1 MGLRK
6 RNKKR
11 RGENNIMNYT
21 RDELF
26 SIAKRYNNSKR
37 TYLIVN
43 KKQAKYLP
51 SKPSETFAMTNAL
64 AQKMWQSGVKDENTL
79 VIGFAETATALG
91 RLIADHFSQAFYLT
105 TTREEIIG
113 KCIEFKEEHSYV
125 VEQRIAIEALSKTH
139 SFNQVVFVDDE
150 FTTGRTLRNLAQA
163 LLKEIPSLRNSKKFA
178 VTVIDRTNEENKA
191 KLKELGIEI
200 ISLLSF
206 TDDNFEEQV
215 KNIEIAEPKK
225 VPEVSKEILTVERI
239 GNIPN
244 ARLGYTCGGINT
256 LAQNLLE
263 RYKNQIQQANN
274 ILVLGTEEFM
284 AVPIYFAREIEK
296 FGKSVVCHATA
307 RSPIGVLGT
316 SQSKTLD
323 GSIGRDESRSLAKNT
338 TLTEYPIQEGYKLVS
353 FYQKD
358 RNTYLYSMNH
368 YDLVFVL
375 TDSKEIPKGAIKA
388 LSSLMSIYKNY
399 NTKLIQFTD

>member
-1 MGLRK
+1 
-6 RNKKR
+6 
-11 RGENNIMNYT
+11 MNYT
-21 RDELF
+21 RNELF
-26 SIAKRYNNSKR
+26 SIAKRYNNLKR

-64 AQKMWQSGVKDENTL
+64 AQKMWKAGVKDENTL

-105 TTREEIIG
+105 TTREEITG

-125 VEQRIAIEALSKTH
+125 VEQRIAIEALSKSH
-139 SFNQVVFVDDE
+139 SFSQVIFVDDE
-150 FTTGRTLRNLAQA
+150 FTTGRTLRNLAKE
-163 LLKEIPSLRNSKKFA
+163 LLKEVPSLRNSKKFA
-178 VTVIDRTNEENKA
+178 VTIIDRTNEENKA

-215 KNIEIAEPKK
+215 KDIEITEPEK
-225 VPEVSKEILTVERI
+225 VPEDQKEIITVDHL

-244 ARLGYTCGGINT
+244 ARLGYSCGGINT
-256 LAQNLLE
+256 LAQNLLK
-263 RYKNQIQQANN
+263 RYKSQIQQANN

-307 RSPIGVLGT
+307 RSPIGVLKRDGDEFN
-316 SQSKTLD
+316 KTLD
-323 GSIGRDESRSLAKNT
+323 GSIDRDESRVLAKDT
-338 TLTEYPIQEGYKLVS
+338 STIEYPVKEGYKLVS

-375 TDSKEIPKGAIKA
+375 TDSKEIPKGAIKT

>member
-1 MGLRK
+1 
-6 RNKKR
+6 
-11 RGENNIMNYT
+11 MNYT

-64 AQKMWQSGVKDENTL
+64 AKKMWQSGVKDENTL

-125 VEQRIAIEALSKTH
+125 VEQRIAIEALSKAH

-150 FTTGRTLRNLAQA
+150 FTTGRTLRNLAQE
-163 LLKEIPSLRNSKKFA
+163 LLKEVPSLRNSKKFA
-178 VTVIDRTNEENKA
+178 VTVIDRTNEENKE

-215 KNIEIAEPKK
+215 KDIEIIEPKE
-225 VPEVSKEILTVERI
+225 VPKDPKEILAVERI

-307 RSPIGVLGT
+307 RSPIGVLKGGE
-316 SQSKTLD
+316 SRILQSKALD

-338 TLTEYPIQEGYKLVS
+338 TITEYPIQEGYKLVS

-358 RNTYLYSMNH
+358 RNTYLYSMDH

-388 LSSLMSIYKNY
+388 ISSLMSIYKNY

>member
-1 MGLRK
+1 
-6 RNKKR
+6 
-11 RGENNIMNYT
+11 MNYT
-21 RDELF
+21 RNELF
-26 SIAKRYNNSKR
+26 SIAKRYNNLKR

-43 KKQAKYLP
+43 KKQSKYLP

-64 AQKMWQSGVKDENTL
+64 AQKMWQSGVKNENTL
-79 VIGFAETATALG
+79 IIGFAETATALG

-105 TTREEIIG
+105 TTREEITG

-125 VEQRIAIEALSKTH
+125 VEQRIAIEALSKSH
-139 SFNQVVFVDDE
+139 SFSQVIFVDDE
-150 FTTGRTLRNLAQA
+150 FTTGRTLRNLAQE
-163 LLKEIPSLRNSKKFA
+163 LLKEVPSLRNSKKFA
-178 VTVIDRTNEENKA
+178 VTIIDRTNKENKA

-200 ISLLSF
+200 VSLLSF

-215 KNIEIAEPKK
+215 KDIEITEPET
-225 VPEVSKEILTVERI
+225 VPETSKEIITVDHL

-244 ARLGYTCGGINT
+244 ARLGYSCGGINT
-256 LAQNLLE
+256 LAKNLLE
-263 RYKNQIQQANN
+263 RYKNQIQQSNN

-284 AVPIYFAREIEK
+284 AVPVYFAREIEK

-307 RSPIGVLGT
+307 RSPIGVLKRDGDEFD
-316 SQSKTLD
+316 KTLD
-323 GSIGRDESRSLAKNT
+323 GSIDRDESRVSAQDIST
-338 TLTEYPIQEGYKLVS
+338 TEYPIKKGYKLVS

-358 RNTYLYSMNH
+358 RSTYLYSMNH

-375 TDSKEIPKGAIKA
+375 TDSKEIPKGAIKT

>member
-1 MGLRK
+1 MAV
-6 RNKKR
+6 
-11 RGENNIMNYT
+11 RGKG
-21 RDELF
+21 R
-26 SIAKRYNNSKR
+26 
-37 TYLIVN
+37 
-43 KKQAKYLP
+43 
-51 SKPSETFAMTNAL
+51 
-64 AQKMWQSGVKDENTL
+64 
-79 VIGFAETATALG
+79 ETATAIG

-105 TTREEIIG
+105 TTREEITG

-125 VEQRIAIEALSKTH
+125 VEQRIAIEALSKSH
-139 SFNQVVFVDDE
+139 SFSQVIFVDDE
-150 FTTGRTLRNLAQA
+150 FTTGRTLRNLAQE
-163 LLKEIPSLRNSKKFA
+163 LLKEVPSLRNSKKFA
-178 VTVIDRTNEENKA
+178 VTIIDRTNKENKT

-200 ISLLSF
+200 VSLLSF

-215 KNIEIAEPKK
+215 KDIEITEPEK
-225 VPEVSKEILTVERI
+225 VQEMPKEIITVDHL

-244 ARLGYTCGGINT
+244 ARLGYSCGGINT

-263 RYKNQIQQANN
+263 RYKNQIQQSNN

-284 AVPIYFAREIEK
+284 AVPIYFAKEIEK

-307 RSPIGVLGT
+307 RSPIGVLKPDGDEFD
-316 SQSKTLD
+316 KTLD
-323 GSIGRDESRSLAKNT
+323 GSIDRDESRVLVQDTSTA
-338 TLTEYPIQEGYKLVS
+338 EYPIKKGYKLVS

-375 TDSKEIPKGAIKA
+375 TDSKEIPKGAIKT

>member
-1 MGLRK
+1 
-6 RNKKR
+6 
-11 RGENNIMNYT
+11 
-21 RDELF
+21 
-26 SIAKRYNNSKR
+26 
-37 TYLIVN
+37 
-43 KKQAKYLP
+43 
-51 SKPSETFAMTNAL
+51 MTNAL

-105 TTREEIIG
+105 TTREEITG

-125 VEQRIAIEALSKTH
+125 VEQRIAIEALSKSH
-139 SFNQVVFVDDE
+139 SFSQVVFVDDE
-150 FTTGRTLRNLAQA
+150 FTTGRTLRNLAKE
-163 LLKEIPSLRNSKKFA
+163 LLKEVPSLRNSKKFA
-178 VTVIDRTNEENKA
+178 VTIIDRTNEENKA
-191 KLKELGIEI
+191 NLKELGIEI
-200 ISLLSF
+200 VSLLSF

-215 KNIEIAEPKK
+215 KDIEITEPEK
-225 VPEVSKEILTVERI
+225 VPEVTKEIITVEHL

-244 ARLGYTCGGINT
+244 ARLGYSCGGIDT

-307 RSPIGVLGT
+307 RSPIGVLKPDGDELIKGT
-316 SQSKTLD
+316 S
-323 GSIGRDESRSLAKNT
+323 I
-338 TLTEYPIQEGYKLVS
+338 TEYPVKEGYKLVS
-353 FYQKD
+353 FYQKE
-358 RNTYLYSMNH
+358 RSTYLYSMNH

-375 TDSKEIPKGAIKA
+375 TDSKEIPKGAIKT